1 MADGLG
7 KGEKGVKQPEKDFQR
22 KGIQK
27 SPHPQLVMVLLQPLG
42 KETGRNAL
50 NNGEAPMDKGG
61 IGGNKEGPME
71 TGDKS
76 CHRTHHRLADEAGQ
90 DNAYRPEIDNAPAG
104 PHIPVGAA
112 DGKDGKEQDEKH
124 HMPPAEMLGGNG
136 FTEKSGAADQKQE
149 KKENGNAEPYM
160 LDADNPGRIHSII
173 LSMGKVG
180 NFWRVLGK
188 WKF

>member
-1 MADGLG
+1 
-7 KGEKGVKQPEKDFQR
+7 
-22 KGIQK
+22 
-27 SPHPQLVMVLLQPLG
+27 
-42 KETGRNAL
+42 
-50 NNGEAPMDKGG
+50 MDKGG

-76 CHRTHHRLADEAGQ
+76 RHRTHHWPADEAGQ
-90 DNAYRPEIDNAPAG
+90 DNAYRPEIDNASAG

-180 NFWRVLGK
+180 NFW
-188 WKF
+188 